1 MDPLTLFALAN
12 GAVSAI
18 KAGCKL
24 YKDIKSAAGDI
35 KEVLKDLDQQ
45 FHNVYTAKGK
55 TPPPEAVKQLS
66 EEKKRVKDLNQ
77 RDSGDV
83 YFELGQHLGA
93 FFDNQAKCIAVFEEE
108 EKRSYDLYTGNAS
121 VGNRALQRVLMKKKL
136 EQMEIELREIMIYQS
151 PPELGALWT
160 EVLKQSRILTS
171 RQADAFKR
179 HIKIQM
185 QHDLEHARFMKKV
198 RVLLIWSGIL
208 FAILLLATFI
218 MWFVVRDRIEKYP
231 HLGDEWFPK
240 TEKQR
245 RMDSMPRHYI
255 GR

>member
-24 YKDIKSAAGDI
+24 YKDIKGAAGEI
-35 KEVLKDLDQQ
+35 KDVLKDLDEQ
-45 FHNVYTAKGK
+45 FHGAYAAKGK
-55 TPPPEAVKQLS
+55 TPPPAAIKQLN
-66 EEKKRVKDLNQ
+66 EEKTRVKELNKQ
-77 RDSGDV
+77 DSGDV

-93 FFDNQAKCIAVFEEE
+93 FFDNQAKCIAVFEAE
-108 EKRSYDLYTGNAS
+108 EKRSYQLYTGDAS

-136 EQMEIELREIMIYQS
+136 EQMEVDLRELLIYQS

-160 EVLKQSRILTS
+160 EVLQQSKILNA
-171 RQADAFKR
+171 RQAIALKAQIEKNHR
-179 HIKIQM
+179 EEI
-185 QHDLEHARFMKKV
+185 EHAKFMEKV
-198 RVLLIWSGIL
+198 HVWTWWIGSLIM
-208 FAILLLATFI
+208 ILLLTFI
-218 MWFVVRDRIEKYP
+218 IMIFVAQDRMEKYP
-231 HLGDEWFPK
+231 QLGYELFPK

-245 RMDSMPRHYI
+245 REEAQPKKYI

>member
-24 YKDIKSAAGDI
+24 YKDIKGAAGDI
-35 KEVLKDLDQQ
+35 KDVLKDLDEQ
-45 FHNVYTAKGK
+45 FHGAYAAKGK
-55 TPPPEAVKQLS
+55 TPPAAAVKQLN
-66 EEKKRVKDLNQ
+66 EEKARVKELNKQ
-77 RDSGDV
+77 DSGDV

-93 FFDNQAKCIAVFEEE
+93 FFDNQAKCIAVFEAE
-108 EKRSYDLYTGNAS
+108 EKRSYQLYTGDAS
-121 VGNRALQRVLMKKKL
+121 VGSRALQRVLMKKKL

-160 EVLKQSRILTS
+160 EVLQQSKILNA
-171 RQADAFKR
+171 RQAVALKKQIER
-179 HIKIQM
+179 
-185 QHDLEHARFMKKV
+185 QHKEDLEHARFMKTV
-198 RVLLIWSGIL
+198 YAW
-208 FAILLLATFI
+208 TWWI
-218 MWFVVRDRIEKYP
+218 MWFLGILVFIFVIMVFVAEDRMRKYP
-231 HLGDEWFPK
+231 QLGYELFPK

-245 RMDSMPRHYI
+245 REEAKPKHYI